1 MAEVELRSTQFRRER
16 EKGWVELERLIA
28 RTERSGP
35 QSLSPQDLARLPV
48 LYRAVLSSLSVAR
61 GITLDRSLLLY
72 LENLATRAY
81 LCVYAAHS
89 SLPRIL
95 AGFFGRRL
103 PACVRG
109 ARWHILLATLCMAAG
124 VLVGLVL
131 TLGSADW
138 FYAFVDAELA
148 GGRTPAATT
157 EALRSVLYEQ
167 PALSEALSEFAAF
180 LFSNN
185 AKVGMLCFA
194 LGFAFGVPTVYLLFA
209 NGLMLG
215 AFVALYADHGLTVEL
230 AAWLMIHG
238 TTELFAIILCGA
250 AGLMV
255 AESLVFPGRNS
266 RLVNLARRG
275 REATAL
281 VMGALVMLFAAALL
295 EGLGRQLILDPALRV
310 VIGAAALAG
319 WLAWFGLAGRRE
331 AADDG

>member
-1 MAEVELRSTQFRRER
+1 M
-16 EKGWVELERLIA
+16 
-28 RTERSGP
+28 
-35 QSLSPQDLARLPV
+35 
-48 LYRAVLSSLSVAR
+48 
-61 GITLDRSLLLY
+61 
-72 LENLATRAY
+72 
-81 LCVYAAHS
+81 
-89 SLPRIL
+89 
-95 AGFFGRRL
+95 
-103 PACVRG
+103 RG

-250 AGLMV
+250 AGLIIGEGV
-255 AESLVFPGRNS
+255 VFPGPRS
-266 RLVNLARRG
+266 RLANLGRRG
-275 REATAL
+275 REAATL
-281 VMGALVMLFAAALL
+281 VAGAVLMLFVAALL
-295 EGLGRQLILDPALRV
+295 EGLGRQLVNGPFERTA
-310 VIGAAALAG
+310 IGAGALAL
-319 WLAWFGLAGRRE
+319 WTWYFVAAGRRG
-331 AADDG
+331 AP